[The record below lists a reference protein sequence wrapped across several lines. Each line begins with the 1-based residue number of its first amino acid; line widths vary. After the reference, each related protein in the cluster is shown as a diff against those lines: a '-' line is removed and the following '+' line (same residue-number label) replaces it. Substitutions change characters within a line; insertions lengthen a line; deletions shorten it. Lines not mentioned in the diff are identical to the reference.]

1 MSSSQIVSAT
11 ALHHKSLKPPAHSH
25 SSASSASSAAAAAA
39 AGARVRPDAAAA
51 LRQTNSYHHHN
62 GFAATAVHSPLAVLA
77 FRLRAVT
84 DIRDAMLHYGLI
96 TPQ

>member
-25 SSASSASSAAAAAA
+25 SSASSASSAAAAA

>member
-1 MSSSQIVSAT
+1 M
-11 ALHHKSLKPPAHSH
+11 
-25 SSASSASSAAAAAA
+25 
-39 AGARVRPDAAAA
+39 RPDAAAA

-84 DIRDAMLHYGLI
+84 DIRDAMLHYGFI